1 MNVFLAPRKD
11 FRQKRLWLA
20 LALWIGSL
28 LSLGQMSAQPAVQVF
43 TQLDSPEIS
52 VGEETILR
60 VFAQVRPELR
70 SRALQIFSWHI
81 DLSQEFPNAAEILW
95 GKTSSPSSD
104 SDPATSSMGIQ
115 EGSLRRGLYDTLI
128 GTDLAGVSTRVEL
141 LRASIKALK
150 EGESSFQI
158 RPGTGPEEL
167 AADFLVLGIN
177 PTEEWSGGDYSSAT
191 ATLRISGLAAQF
203 PKLRIS
209 LSSNPAG
216 DQLIQLAFD
225 PIEGRRFSVE
235 ASDRLGDG
243 ANWVALPNSPHAGSA
258 TETRPATQ
266 TATRF
271 YRLMEITQP

>member
-1 MNVFLAPRKD
+1 MNVFQAFRKD
-11 FRQKRLWLA
+11 FRQMRLWLP

-28 LSLGQMSAQPAVQVF
+28 LFSGHATAQPAVQVF
-43 TQLDSPEIS
+43 TQLEPPEIS
-52 VGEETILR
+52 IGEEATLR

-70 SRALQIFSWHI
+70 ARALQIFSWHI
-81 DLSQEFPNAAEILW
+81 DLSQQFGSAAEILW
-95 GKTSSPSSD
+95 DKVSRPNSD
-104 SDPATSSMGIQ
+104 SDPATSSLGIQ
-115 EGSLRRGLYDTLI
+115 EGSLRRGIYDTLI
-128 GTDLAGVSTRVEL
+128 DVDLAGVSTRVEL

-203 PKLRIS
+203 PKLRITFS
-209 LSSNPAG
+209 LNPTG

-243 ANWVALPNSPHAGSA
+243 ANWVALPNAPHAGAA
-258 TETRPATQ
+258 TETRPAAQ
-266 TATRF
+266 TATRY
-271 YRLMEITQP
+271 YRLQEMIQP